1 VLRSKDERYSKEAG
15 ALWVSSLAEAIK
27 KKGKEAGKS
36 AQEPSALE
44 VEFVQA
50 SDELS
55 RVLPDAQEAR
65 EARIQS
71 AHDEFTGIVL
81 PVLKFIGKEIGTHAS
96 TGCEISQRI
105 MSRYEMIYRSFDP
118 LTLIGLQNALQEYAA
133 KYKSKCE
140 VLQSAGHPSEHECG
154 DLSVGLTVDGTAVCA
169 YSNVFRNSY

>member
-1 VLRSKDERYSKEAG
+1 MLTEKPHP
-15 ALWVSSLAEAIK
+15 W
-27 KKGKEAGKS
+27 
-36 AQEPSALE
+36 
-44 VEFVQA
+44 
-50 SDELS
+50 
-55 RVLPDAQEAR
+55 
-65 EARIQS
+65 QS

-169 YSNVFRNSY
+169 VCTDNDVLAVVIRAPRS